1 MQSRIRLGGKRTRY
15 NQRTRL
21 ETHAKLR
28 RQASTSR
35 ELAALIRHW
44 PTNWQKAKLSD
55 YIQHA
60 PSASP
65 FPLGTAQDRISNSGK
80 FKLHHMRGGPMRPLV
95 LIGLLFVVAS
105 SLAQTQ
111 KTPDVA
117 EFVSVAAPVVVL
129 YHVRVVDGTGAAAKD
144 DQAIVIANGKIQSI
158 GPATSVQIPQGAQLL
173 ARPGYTVI
181 PGLVGMHDHLYY
193 TDSIALQVVGG
204 RIGEPGLFVAEIP
217 YTAPRLYLAAGGTTM
232 RTTGSLEPYTDLKVK
247 SRIDANLMPGPSI
260 DATAPYLEGAPT
272 RFAQMHEL
280 TGSEDA
286 KRMVDYWAAEGMT
299 SYKAYM
305 NITREELGVAILQA
319 HSHQQKL
326 TGHLCSVTW
335 PEAIALGIDDFE
347 HGPAFTDTEFVIDK
361 KPDVCPTGGSSSW
374 AKQDVNGAQVQEI
387 IRNLVSHHVAV
398 TSTLPVFEA
407 GVPGRPALQPRT
419 LDAMSAESA
428 QSYLT
433 ARARV
438 ALDAPMRA
446 LLRKEMDF
454 EVAFVKAGGLLLS
467 GPDPTGNGGVLPGF
481 GDQREIELL
490 VEAGFT
496 PVEAIQIATQNGAL
510 YLGQQDRIGT
520 LAPGKQADLVLI
532 KGDPSKR
539 IDEIE
544 NVETV
549 FKAGIGYDSKKLID
563 SVRGQVGIR

>member
-1 MQSRIRLGGKRTRY
+1 MVHDTFRGARMRL
-15 NQRTRL
+15 
-21 ETHAKLR
+21 
-28 RQASTSR
+28 
-35 ELAALIRHW
+35 
-44 PTNWQKAKLSD
+44 
-55 YIQHA
+55 
-60 PSASP
+60 
-65 FPLGTAQDRISNSGK
+65 FPLVGA
-80 FKLHHMRGGPMRPLV
+80 LLV
-95 LIGLLFVVAS
+95 AATTF
-105 SLAQTQ
+105 AQTQ
-111 KTPDVA
+111 KAPDVV
-117 EFVSVAAPVVVL
+117 EFVSVDAPVVVL
-129 YHVRVVDGTGAAAKD
+129 NHVRVIDGTGAAAKE
-144 DQAIVIANGKIQSI
+144 DQAVVIANGKIQSI
-158 GPATSVQIPQGAQLL
+158 GPAASAQIPQGAQ
-173 ARPGYTVI
+173 AMDRSGYTVI
-181 PGLVGMHDHLYY
+181 PGIVGMHDHLYY
-193 TDSIALQVVGG
+193 TDSAAVQRVGG
-204 RIGEPGLFVAEIP
+204 RLGEPGLFVMEIP
-217 YTAPRLYLAAGGTTM
+217 YTAPRLYLAAGVTTM

-280 TGSEDA
+280 TGPDDA

-305 NITREELGVAILQA
+305 NITREELRVAILQA
-319 HSHQQKL
+319 HAHKLKL

-335 PEAIALGIDDFE
+335 PEAVALGIDDFE
-347 HGPAFTDTEFVIDK
+347 HGPVFTDTEFVADK
-361 KPDVCPTGGSSSW
+361 KPDVCPTGGTAAW
-374 AKQDVNGAQVQEI
+374 LKRDINGAQVQELI
-387 IRNLVSHHVAV
+387 HNLVSHHVAV

-407 GVPGRPALQPRT
+407 GVPGRPKLQQRA
-419 LDAMSAESA
+419 LDAMSADSA
-428 QSYLT
+428 LSYLT

-438 ALDAPMRA
+438 ALDAPMTA

-496 PVEAIQIATQNGAL
+496 PVEAIRIATQNGAL

-520 LAPGKQADLVLI
+520 FAPGKQADLVLI

-563 SVRGQVGIR
+563 SLRGQVGIR